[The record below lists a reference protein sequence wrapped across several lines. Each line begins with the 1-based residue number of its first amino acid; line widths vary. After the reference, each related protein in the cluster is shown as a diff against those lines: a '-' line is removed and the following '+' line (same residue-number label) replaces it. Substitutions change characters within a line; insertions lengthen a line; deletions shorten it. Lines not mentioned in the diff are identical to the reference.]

1 MRLVERFSIIVFSI
15 IVLVLSVLTIGITT
29 DIISVDILGDV
40 FSKFSENVA
49 VTVCISLLLAIWSI
63 ANLFVKSDSNSEIS
77 NGVLLENEN
86 GSLLITKDSICN
98 LVDSVLKKNQ
108 DIKDAN
114 VKIEFDE
121 NKDIVINIVA
131 TLKDNVVIKDI
142 SSRLQESI
150 KLTVKRTTD
159 LDVSNVN
166 IKIKNVETEKKPQI
180 Q

>member
-15 IVLVLSVLTIGITT
+15 MIFILSVLTILVSA
-29 DIISVDILGDV
+29 DIVSSDIFIDM
-40 FSKFSENVA
+40 FSKFNENIVL
-49 VTVCISLLLAIWSI
+49 TICICLLLALWSV
-63 ANLFVKSDSNSEIS
+63 ANIFFKSDSDNEIT

-86 GSLLITKDSICN
+86 GSLLITRDSICN

-108 DIKDAN
+108 DIKDSN

-121 NKDIVINIVA
+121 NRDIVINIVA
-131 TLKDNVVIKDI
+131 TIRDNAVIKDT
-142 SSRLQESI
+142 SSKLQESI
-150 KLTVKRTTD
+150 KLTVKRATD

-166 IKIKNVETEKKPQI
+166 IKIKNVEQEKKVQV